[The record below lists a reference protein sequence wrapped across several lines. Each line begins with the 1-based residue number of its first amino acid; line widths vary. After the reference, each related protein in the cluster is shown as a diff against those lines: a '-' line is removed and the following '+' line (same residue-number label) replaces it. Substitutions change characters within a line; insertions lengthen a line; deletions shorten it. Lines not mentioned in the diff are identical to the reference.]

1 MMSKQT
7 AISAAAS
14 VFAMACFALLSPQ
27 SEPLETL
34 AQAPSAPLQVQ
45 ADIPAIEQPLPI
57 LGF

>member
-27 SEPLETL
+27 SQPLDTL
-34 AQAPSAPLQVQ
+34 AQGAVNAPVLQAEAPSFDPQ
-45 ADIPAIEQPLPI
+45 LPT

>member
-1 MMSKQT
+1 MLSKQT

-27 SEPLETL
+27 SQPLETL
-34 AQAPSAPLQVQ
+34 AQGTVSTPVMQAEAPSFDPQ
-45 ADIPAIEQPLPI
+45 LPT